1 MQIINFRINLASKE
15 KDKLENKENIN
26 QIVND
31 NLIKTCIGKNI
42 CSTRVSTESNE
53 SNNENSSYNNVNNRK
68 CKKTNLI
75 IFIFRL
81 YPYSSKY

>member
-1 MQIINFRINLASKE
+1 MPIINFRINLASKE
-15 KDKLENKENIN
+15 KDKSENKENIN

-53 SNNENSSYNNVNNRK
+53 SNNENFSYNNVNNRK